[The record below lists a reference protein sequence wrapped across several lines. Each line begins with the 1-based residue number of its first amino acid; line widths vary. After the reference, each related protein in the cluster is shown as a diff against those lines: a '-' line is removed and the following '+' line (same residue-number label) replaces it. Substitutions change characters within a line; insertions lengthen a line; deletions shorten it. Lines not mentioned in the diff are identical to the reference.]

1 MSRTLPCIRCG
12 SAIWDH
18 LDYCNSC
25 APFIRYYMNKHT
37 GSVDTR
43 DGWYYQ
49 DEFTGELLNAVDR
62 GEVFE
67 VVKDKNGDWIEPP
80 ENN

>member
-1 MSRTLPCIRCG
+1 
-12 SAIWDH
+12 
-18 LDYCNSC
+18 
-25 APFIRYYMNKHT
+25 MNKHT